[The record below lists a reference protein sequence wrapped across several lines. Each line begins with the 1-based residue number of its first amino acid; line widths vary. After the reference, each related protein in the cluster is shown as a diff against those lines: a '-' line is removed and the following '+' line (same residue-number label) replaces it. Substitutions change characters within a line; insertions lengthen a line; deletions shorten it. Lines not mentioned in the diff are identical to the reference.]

1 MNKDLKIAKKTIQ
14 TEISALKKLSTSF
27 GRSSQFSKAVNLIYK
42 TRGKVLVV
50 GVGKSYIVSIKVSST
65 LSSLGTPSVAFNAT
79 DLQHGGLGAIQK
91 NHDIL
96 LMFSV
101 SGESSELN
109 SILRYANRHNINIIG
124 VSCKSSSMLLRN
136 STIKILL
143 PKVAEAG
150 HSLAPTSSSLN
161 FLSWGDALAIACM
174 RRKKWTNKKFITTH
188 PSGTLATS
196 LILVN
201 EIMAKGKEIPLVS
214 SKQTMR
220 AAIKEMTKKRL
231 GIVCC
236 REKSGKIVGII
247 TDGDLRRNSNN
258 LHKKKIQNVCSK
270 NPAWISETATA
281 LSAIEKMNS
290 NKISSLL
297 VARNQDIN
305 KKIKKIVGIIHLH
318 HCLSRGI
325 K

>member
-1 MNKDLKIAKKTIQ
+1 MNKDLQIAKKTIQ
-14 TEISALKKLSTSF
+14 TEISALKKLSSSF

-91 NHDIL
+91 NQDIL

-174 RRKKWTNKKFITTH
+174 KRKKWTNKKFINTH

-201 EIMAKGKEIPLVS
+201 EIMVKGREIPLVS

-220 AAIKEMTKKRL
+220 AAIKEMSKKRL

-236 REKSGKIVGII
+236 REKSGKINII

-258 LHKKKIQNVCSK
+258 LYKKKIQNVCSK
-270 NPAWISETATA
+270 NPSWISDSATA

-305 KKIKKIVGIIHLH
+305 KKIKKIVGVIHLH

>member
-1 MNKDLKIAKKTIQ
+1 MNKDLKIAKKTVQ
-14 TEISALKKLSTSF
+14 TEIKALKKLAASF
-27 GRSSQFSKAVNLIYK
+27 NRSSQFSKAVNLISK

-50 GVGKSYIVSIKVSST
+50 GVGKSYIIGIKVSST

-91 NHDIL
+91 NHDVL
-96 LMFSV
+96 LVFSV

-109 SILRYANRHNINIIG
+109 NIIRYANRHGIDVIG
-124 VSCKSSSMLLRN
+124 VSCKSSSMLIRN

-143 PKVAEAG
+143 PKVVEAG

-161 FLSWGDALAIACM
+161 FLSWGDSLAIACM
-174 RRKKWTNKKFITTH
+174 KRKKWSNKKFISTH

-196 LILVN
+196 LILV
-201 EIMAKGKEIPLVS
+201 EDIMARGKEIPLISTNKSIEEAV
-214 SKQTMR
+214 
-220 AAIKEMTKKRL
+220 KEMTKKRL

-236 REKSGKIVGII
+236 KEKNGKISIL
-247 TDGDLRRNSNN
+247 TDGDLRRQSNN
-258 LHKKKIQNVCSK
+258 LYKKTISKISVK
-270 NPAWISETATA
+270 NPTWISNTSTA
-281 LSAIEKMNS
+281 LAAIEKMNFK
-290 NKISSLL
+290 KITSLL
-297 VARNQDIN
+297 VARDQDVS
-305 KKIKKIVGIIHLH
+305 KKIKNVIGIIHLH